1 MLRNKKQ
8 NSELH
13 ALISKLGIDAET
25 KEELVYN
32 FTKQRTK
39 SSSQMLIWECQ
50 ALINELRAKALLM
63 PKNKDA
69 EQADKLRK
77 KLFSIAREMGWVTNG
92 KVDQRLHTWVL
103 KYGFLK
109 KALNDY
115 SVAEL
120 PKLITQ
126 MEYVLK
132 DYYVK
137 PKV

>member
-39 SSSQMLIWECQ
+39 SSAQMLIWECQ
-50 ALINELRAKALLM
+50 ALINELRAKALLI

-92 KVDQRLHTWVL
+92 KVDQRLHAWVL
-103 KYGFLK
+103 KYGHQK

-115 SVAEL
+115 SLAEL

-137 PKV
+137 PKI